1 MKTIHGI
8 ENFPADEASIVTI
21 GTFDGV
27 HLGHQQIL
35 KQLIDTSRKS
45 KLKSVLLTFFPH
57 PRMVLQP
64 DISMRLIQTIQE
76 REKALQK
83 TGLDYLVIHPFST
96 EFSRLSADDY
106 VKQILVE
113 QLNVRKVVVG
123 YDHRFG
129 RNRTASL
136 EDMYHYADIH
146 EFEVIEINA
155 EKIESTAVS
164 STKIRKAIDE
174 GNIELANTYLG
185 HSFTIEGMVIDG
197 DKRGR
202 ELSYPTANI
211 DLQNP
216 HKIVPKQGVYLVKS
230 NLEDRIIYGMMNI
243 GTKPTFNA
251 AIPSIEV
258 HFFDWND
265 NLYGQAVQLEL
276 LKWVREER
284 KFNTVEELQ
293 TQIQADEQY
302 CRSSI
307 PTSHVSYK

>member
-211 DLQNP
+211 DLQNQ

-230 NLEDRIIYGMMNI
+230 KLKGRVVYGMMNI
-243 GTKPTFNA
+243 GTKPTFDTTM
-251 AIPSIEV
+251 PSIEV
-258 HFFDWND
+258 HFLDWNGD
-265 NLYGQAVQLEL
+265 LYGQAVQVEL

-284 KFNTVEELQ
+284 KFSSVEELQ
-293 TQIQADEQY
+293 TQIQADELY

-307 PTSHVSYK
+307 PT

>member
-164 STKIRKAIDE
+164 STKIRQAIDE

-185 HSFTIEGMVIDG
+185 HSFTIEGMVING

-230 NLEDRIIYGMMNI
+230 KLKGRVVYGMMNI
-243 GTKPTFNA
+243 GTKPTFDTTM
-251 AIPSIEV
+251 PSIEV
-258 HFFDWND
+258 HFLDWNGD
-265 NLYGQAVQLEL
+265 LYGQALQVEL

-284 KFNTVEELQ
+284 KFSSVEELQ

-307 PTSHVSYK
+307 PT

>member
-8 ENFPADEASIVTI
+8 ENFPASEGSIVTI

-35 KQLIDTSRKS
+35 KQLIDTSQQS

-64 DISMRLIQTIQE
+64 DISMRLIQTIEE
-76 REKALQK
+76 RERALRK
-83 TGLDYLVIHPFST
+83 TGLDYLVIHPFS
-96 EFSRLSADDY
+96 EKFSRLSADDY

-113 QLNVRKVVVG
+113 TLNVRKVVVG

-136 EDMYHYADIH
+136 EDMYNYADIYD
-146 EFEVIEINA
+146 FEVIEIDA
-155 EKIESTAVS
+155 KKIKSTAVS

-174 GNIELANTYLG
+174 GDIALANSYLG
-185 HSFTIEGMVIDG
+185 DPFTLEGVVVHG

-211 DLQNP
+211 ELQNK
-216 HKIVPKQGVYLVKS
+216 HKIIPKQGVYLIQSDLDNQVV
-230 NLEDRIIYGMMNI
+230 YGMMNI
-243 GTKPTFNA
+243 GTKPTFDTTN
-251 AIPSIEV
+251 PSIEV
-258 HFFDWND
+258 HFFDWNGD
-265 NLYGQAVQLEL
+265 LYDQTLQVKL
-276 LKWVREER
+276 LKWVREEQ
-284 KFNTVEELQ
+284 KFDSVEELQ
-293 TQIQADEQY
+293 AQIHADERY
-302 CRSSI
+302 CRSYI
-307 PTSHVSYK
+307 PN

>member
-8 ENFPADEASIVTI
+8 ENFPASEGSIVTI

-35 KQLIDTSRKS
+35 KQLIDTSQQS

-64 DISMRLIQTIQE
+64 DIPMRLIQTIEE
-76 REKALQK
+76 REKALRK
-83 TGLDYLVIHPFST
+83 TGLDYLVIHPFS
-96 EFSRLSADDY
+96 EKFSRLSADDY

-113 QLNVRKVVVG
+113 KLNVRKVVVG

-136 EDMYHYADIH
+136 EDMYNYADIYD
-146 EFEVIEINA
+146 FEVIEIDA
-155 EKIESTAVS
+155 KKIKSTAVS

-174 GNIELANTYLG
+174 GDIALANSYLG
-185 HSFTIEGMVIDG
+185 DPFTLEGVVVHG

-211 DLQNP
+211 ELQNK
-216 HKIVPKQGVYLVKS
+216 HKIIPKQGVYLIQSDLDNQVV
-230 NLEDRIIYGMMNI
+230 YGMMNI
-243 GTKPTFNA
+243 GTKPTFDTTN
-251 AIPSIEV
+251 PSIEV
-258 HFFDWND
+258 HFFDWNGD
-265 NLYGQAVQLEL
+265 LYDQTLRVKL
-276 LKWVREER
+276 LKWVREEQ
-284 KFNTVEELQ
+284 KFDSVEELQ
-293 TQIQADEQY
+293 AQIHADERY
-302 CRSSI
+302 CRSYI
-307 PTSHVSYK
+307 PN

>member
-211 DLQNP
+211 DLQNQ

-230 NLEDRIIYGMMNI
+230 KLKGRVVYGMMNI
-243 GTKPTFNA
+243 GTKPTFDTTM
-251 AIPSIEV
+251 PSIEV
-258 HFFDWND
+258 HFLDWNGD
-265 NLYGQAVQLEL
+265 LYGQAVQVEM

-284 KFNTVEELQ
+284 KFNTVEKLQ

>member
-8 ENFPADEASIVTI
+8 ENFPASEGSIVTI

-35 KQLIDTSRKS
+35 KQLIDTSQQS

-64 DISMRLIQTIQE
+64 DIPMRLIQTIEE
-76 REKALQK
+76 REKALRK
-83 TGLDYLVIHPFST
+83 TGLDYLVIHPFS
-96 EFSRLSADDY
+96 EKFSRLSADDY

-113 QLNVRKVVVG
+113 KLNVRKVVVG

-136 EDMYHYADIH
+136 EDMYNYADIYD
-146 EFEVIEINA
+146 FEVIEIDA
-155 EKIESTAVS
+155 KKIKSTAVS

-174 GNIELANTYLG
+174 GDIALANSYLG
-185 HSFTIEGMVIDG
+185 DPFTLEGVVVHG

-211 DLQNP
+211 ELQNK
-216 HKIVPKQGVYLVKS
+216 HKIIPKQGVYLIQSDLDNQVV
-230 NLEDRIIYGMMNI
+230 YGMMNI
-243 GTKPTFNA
+243 GTKPTFDTIN
-251 AIPSIEV
+251 PSIEV
-258 HFFDWND
+258 HFFDWNGD
-265 NLYGQAVQLEL
+265 LYDQTLQVKL
-276 LKWVREER
+276 LKWVREEQ
-284 KFNTVEELQ
+284 KFDSVEELQ
-293 TQIQADEQY
+293 AQIHADERY
-302 CRSSI
+302 CRSYI
-307 PTSHVSYK
+307 PN

>member
-45 KLKSVLLTFFPH
+45 KVKSVLLTFFPH

-64 DISMRLIQTIQE
+64 DVPMHLIQTIEE
-76 REKALQK
+76 RERALAK
-83 TGLDYLVIHPFST
+83 TGLDYLVIHPFSA

-106 VKQILVE
+106 VKRVLVQ
-113 QLNVRKVVVG
+113 QLNVQKVVVG

-136 EDMYHYADIH
+136 EDMCHYADIYD
-146 EFEVIEINA
+146 FELIEIDA
-155 EKIESTAVS
+155 KKIDSTAVS
-164 STKIRKAIDE
+164 STKIRKSIDE

-185 HSFTIEGMVIDG
+185 QPFTLEGMIVHG

-202 ELSYPTANI
+202 ELSYPTANM
-211 DLQNP
+211 DLKNP

-230 NLEDRIIYGMMNI
+230 NLSNRVVYGMMNI
-243 GTKPTFNA
+243 GTKPTFDA
-251 AIPSIEV
+251 SMPSIEV
-258 HFFDWND
+258 HFFDWNGD
-265 NLYGQAVQLEL
+265 LYGQAVQVEL

-284 KFNTVEELQ
+284 KFSSVEELQ

-307 PTSHVSYK
+307 PT

>member
-8 ENFPADEASIVTI
+8 ENFPASEGSIVTI

-35 KQLIDTSRKS
+35 KQLIDTSQQS

-64 DISMRLIQTIQE
+64 DIPMRLIQTIEE
-76 REKALQK
+76 REKALRK
-83 TGLDYLVIHPFST
+83 TGLDYLVIHPFS
-96 EFSRLSADDY
+96 EKFSRLSADDY

-113 QLNVRKVVVG
+113 KLNVRKVVVG

-136 EDMYHYADIH
+136 EDMYNYADIYD
-146 EFEVIEINA
+146 FEVIEIDA
-155 EKIESTAVS
+155 KKIKSTAVS

-174 GNIELANTYLG
+174 GDIALANSYLG
-185 HSFTIEGMVIDG
+185 DPFTLEGIVVHG

-211 DLQNP
+211 ELQNK
-216 HKIVPKQGVYLVKS
+216 HKIIPKQGVYLIQSDFDNRVV
-230 NLEDRIIYGMMNI
+230 YGMMNI
-243 GTKPTFNA
+243 GTKPTFDTTN
-251 AIPSIEV
+251 PSIEV
-258 HFFDWND
+258 HFFDWNGD
-265 NLYGQAVQLEL
+265 LYDQTLRVKL
-276 LKWVREER
+276 LKWVREEQ
-284 KFNTVEELQ
+284 KFDSVEELQ
-293 TQIQADEQY
+293 AQIHADERY
-302 CRSSI
+302 CRSYI
-307 PTSHVSYK
+307 PN

>member
-1 MKTIHGI
+1 MKTIHGL

-129 RNRTASL
+129 RNRTANL

-155 EKIESTAVS
+155 EKIESKAVS

-211 DLQNP
+211 DLQNQ

-230 NLEDRIIYGMMNI
+230 KLKGRVVYGMMNI
-243 GTKPTFNA
+243 GTKPTFDTTM
-251 AIPSIEV
+251 PSIEV
-258 HFFDWND
+258 HFLDWNG
-265 NLYGQAVQLEL
+265 NLYGQAVQVEL

>member
-197 DKRGR
+197 YKRGR

-243 GTKPTFNA
+243 GTKPTFNEA
-251 AIPSIEV
+251 MPSIEV
-258 HFFDWND
+258 HFFDWNG

>member
-8 ENFPADEASIVTI
+8 ENFPASEGSIVTI

-35 KQLIDTSRKS
+35 KQLIDTSQQS

-64 DISMRLIQTIQE
+64 DISMRLIQTIEE
-76 REKALQK
+76 RERALRK
-83 TGLDYLVIHPFST
+83 TGLDYLVIHPFS
-96 EFSRLSADDY
+96 EKFSRLSADDY

-113 QLNVRKVVVG
+113 KLNVRKVVVG

-136 EDMYHYADIH
+136 EDMYNYADIYD
-146 EFEVIEINA
+146 FEVIEIDA
-155 EKIESTAVS
+155 KKIKSTAVS

-174 GNIELANTYLG
+174 GDIALANSYLG
-185 HSFTIEGMVIDG
+185 DPFSLEGVVVHG

-211 DLQNP
+211 ELQNK
-216 HKIVPKQGVYLVKS
+216 HKIIPKQGVYLIQSDLDNEVV
-230 NLEDRIIYGMMNI
+230 YGMMNI
-243 GTKPTFNA
+243 GTKPTFDTTN
-251 AIPSIEV
+251 PSIEV
-258 HFFDWND
+258 HFFDWNGD
-265 NLYGQAVQLEL
+265 LYEQTLQVKL
-276 LKWVREER
+276 LKWVREEQ
-284 KFNTVEELQ
+284 KFGSVEELQ
-293 TQIQADEQY
+293 AQIHADERY
-302 CRSSI
+302 CRSYISN
-307 PTSHVSYK
+307 

>member
-1 MKTIHGI
+1 MKTIQGI
-8 ENFPADEASIVTI
+8 DNFPADEASIVTI

-35 KQLIDTSRKS
+35 KQLTETSRKS

-76 REKALQK
+76 REKALEN
-83 TGLDYLVIHPFST
+83 TGIDYLVIHPFSIA
-96 EFSRLSADDY
+96 FSRLSADDY
-106 VKQILVE
+106 VKQVLVE

-136 EDMYHYADIH
+136 EDMYHYADIYD
-146 EFEVIEINA
+146 FEVIEIDA
-155 EKIESTAVS
+155 KKIDSTAVS
-164 STKIRKAIDE
+164 STKIRKAIDN
-174 GNIELANTYLG
+174 GNIELANSYMG
-185 HSFTIEGMVIDG
+185 QPFTLEGMIVHG

-202 ELSYPTANI
+202 ELAYPTANI
-211 DLQNP
+211 DLQNQ
-216 HKIVPKQGVYLVKS
+216 HKIVPKKGVYLVKS
-230 NLEDRIIYGMMNI
+230 KLNGRVVYGMMNI
-243 GTKPTFNA
+243 GTKPTFDTT
-251 AIPSIEV
+251 IPSIEV
-258 HFFDWND
+258 HFLDWNGD
-265 NLYGQAVQLEL
+265 LYGQALQVEL

-284 KFNTVEELQ
+284 KFRTSKELQ
-293 TQIQADEQY
+293 KQIQTDEQN

>member
-8 ENFPADEASIVTI
+8 ENFPADEASIVTV

-27 HLGHQQIL
+27 HLGHQQII
-35 KQLIDTSRKS
+35 KQLNDTSRKS

-76 REKALQK
+76 REKALEN
-83 TGLDYLVIHPFST
+83 TGLDYLVIHPFT
-96 EFSRLSADDY
+96 IAFSRLSADDY

-113 QLNVRKVVVG
+113 QLNARKVVVG

-136 EDMYHYADIH
+136 EDMYHYADVYD
-146 EFEVIEINA
+146 FEVLEIDA
-155 EKIESTAVS
+155 EKIDSTAVS
-164 STKIRKAIDE
+164 STKIRNAIDH

-185 HSFTIEGMVIDG
+185 QPFTLEGMVVHG

-211 DLQNP
+211 DLQNE
-216 HKIVPKQGVYLVKS
+216 HKIVPMQGVYLVKS
-230 NLEDRIIYGMMNI
+230 KLKGRVVYGMMNI
-243 GTKPTFNA
+243 GTKPTFDTTM
-251 AIPSIEV
+251 PSIEI
-258 HFFDWND
+258 HFLDWNGD
-265 NLYGQAVQLEL
+265 LYGQEVQVEL

-284 KFNTVEELQ
+284 KFKTVKELQ
-293 TQIQADEQY
+293 AQIQTDEQN

>member
-8 ENFPADEASIVTI
+8 ENFPTDEASILSI

-35 KQLIDTSRKS
+35 KHLTDTSWKS

-76 REKALQK
+76 REKVLEK

-106 VKQILVE
+106 VKQILVD
-113 QLNVRKVVVG
+113 QLNIRKVVVG

-136 EDMYHYADIH
+136 DDMYHYADIH
-146 EFEVIEINA
+146 DFEVIEIDA
-155 EKIESTAVS
+155 KKIDSTAVS
-164 STKIRKAIDE
+164 STKIRKAIDD
-174 GNIELANTYLG
+174 GNIALANNYLG
-185 HSFTIEGMVIDG
+185 HPFTLEGVVVHG

-216 HKIVPKQGVYLVKS
+216 HKIVPKEGVYLVKS
-230 NLEDRIIYGMMNI
+230 KLKDRVIYGMMNI
-243 GTKPTFNA
+243 GIKPTFDTTM
-251 AIPSIEV
+251 PSIEV
-258 HFFDWND
+258 HFLDWNGD
-265 NLYGQAVQLEL
+265 LYGQAVQVEL

-284 KFNTVEELQ
+284 KFKTVKELK

-307 PTSHVSYK
+307 PT

>member
-8 ENFPADEASIVTI
+8 ENFPASEGSIVTI

-35 KQLIDTSRKS
+35 KQLIDTSQQS

-64 DISMRLIQTIQE
+64 DISMRLIQTIEE
-76 REKALQK
+76 REKALRK
-83 TGLDYLVIHPFST
+83 TGLDYLVIHPFS
-96 EFSRLSADDY
+96 EKFSRLSADDY

-113 QLNVRKVVVG
+113 KLNVRKVVVG

-136 EDMYHYADIH
+136 EDMYNYADIYD
-146 EFEVIEINA
+146 FEVIEIDA
-155 EKIESTAVS
+155 KKIKSTAVS

-174 GNIELANTYLG
+174 GDIALANSYLG
-185 HSFTIEGMVIDG
+185 DPFTLEGVVVHG

-211 DLQNP
+211 ELQNK
-216 HKIVPKQGVYLVKS
+216 HKIIPKQGVYLIQSDLDNQVV
-230 NLEDRIIYGMMNI
+230 YGMMNI
-243 GTKPTFNA
+243 GTKPTFDTTN
-251 AIPSIEV
+251 PSIEV
-258 HFFDWND
+258 HFFDWNGD
-265 NLYGQAVQLEL
+265 LYDQTLQVKL
-276 LKWVREER
+276 LKWVREEQ
-284 KFNTVEELQ
+284 KFDSVEELQ
-293 TQIQADEQY
+293 AQIHADERY
-302 CRSSI
+302 CRSYI
-307 PTSHVSYK
+307 PN

>member
-1 MKTIHGI
+1 MKTIQGI
-8 ENFPADEASIVTI
+8 ENFPADEASIITI

-35 KQLIDTSRKS
+35 KQLTETSRKS

-76 REKALQK
+76 REKALK
-83 TGLDYLVIHPFST
+83 ITGLDYLVIHPFSIA
-96 EFSRLSADDY
+96 FSRLSADDY

-136 EDMYHYADIH
+136 EDMYHYADIYD
-146 EFEVIEINA
+146 FEVIEIDA
-155 EKIESTAVS
+155 KKIDSTAVS
-164 STKIRKAIDE
+164 STKIRNAIDQ

-185 HSFTIEGMVIDG
+185 QPFTLEGMVVHG

-211 DLQNP
+211 DLQNQ

-230 NLEDRIIYGMMNI
+230 KLKGRVVYGMMNI
-243 GTKPTFNA
+243 GTKPTFDTTM
-251 AIPSIEV
+251 PSIEV
-258 HFFDWND
+258 HFLDWNGG
-265 NLYGQAVQLEL
+265 LYGQAVQVEL

-284 KFNTVEELQ
+284 KFKTVKDLQ
-293 TQIQADEQY
+293 AQIQTDEQN

>member
-129 RNRTASL
+129 RNRTANL

-155 EKIESTAVS
+155 EKIESKAVS

-211 DLQNP
+211 DLQNQ

-230 NLEDRIIYGMMNI
+230 KLKGRVVYGMMNI
-243 GTKPTFNA
+243 GTKPTFDTTM
-251 AIPSIEV
+251 PSIEV
-258 HFFDWND
+258 HFLDWNG
-265 NLYGQAVQLEL
+265 NLYGQAVQVEL

>member
-211 DLQNP
+211 ALQNP

-230 NLEDRIIYGMMNI
+230 KLKGRVVYGMMNI
-243 GTKPTFNA
+243 GTKPTFDTTM
-251 AIPSIEV
+251 PSIEV
-258 HFFDWND
+258 HFLDWNGD
-265 NLYGQAVQLEL
+265 LYGQAVQVEL

-284 KFNTVEELQ
+284 KFSSVEELQ

-307 PTSHVSYK
+307 PT

>member
-8 ENFPADEASIVTI
+8 ENFPSDEASIVTI

-35 KQLIDTSRKS
+35 KQLIDTSQKS

-57 PRMVLQP
+57 PKVVLQP
-64 DISMRLIQTIQE
+64 DISMNLIQTIQE
-76 REKALQK
+76 REKALEN
-83 TGLDYLVIHPFST
+83 TGLDYLVIHPFSIK
-96 EFSRLSADDY
+96 FSRLSADDY

-136 EDMYHYADIH
+136 EDMYHYADIYD
-146 EFEVIEINA
+146 FEVIEIDA
-155 EKIESTAVS
+155 KKINSTAVS
-164 STKIRKAIDE
+164 STKIRKAIDD
-174 GNIELANTYLG
+174 GNIELANNYLG
-185 HSFTIEGMVIDG
+185 HPFTIEGTVVHG

-211 DLQNP
+211 DLQNQ

-230 NLEDRIIYGMMNI
+230 KFNDRVVYGMMNI
-243 GTKPTFNA
+243 GTKPTFDKTM
-251 AIPSIEV
+251 PSIEV
-258 HFFDWND
+258 HFMDWNGD
-265 NLYGQAVQLEL
+265 LYGQEIQLEL

-284 KFNTVEELQ
+284 KFKTVKELQ
-293 TQIQADEQY
+293 TQIQMDEQN

>member
-1 MKTIHGI
+1 MKTIHDI

-35 KQLIDTSRKS
+35 EQLIDTSRKS

-57 PRMVLQP
+57 PRVVLQP
-64 DISMRLIQTIQE
+64 DVPMHLIQTIEE
-76 REKALQK
+76 RERALAK
-83 TGLDYLVIHPFST
+83 TGLDYLVIHPFSA

-106 VKQILVE
+106 VKRVLVQ
-113 QLNVRKVVVG
+113 QLNVQKVVVG

-136 EDMYHYADIH
+136 EDMYHYADIYD
-146 EFEVIEINA
+146 FELIEIDA
-155 EKIESTAVS
+155 KKIDSTAVS

-185 HSFTIEGMVIDG
+185 QPFTLEGMIVHG

-202 ELSYPTANI
+202 ELSYPTANM
-211 DLQNP
+211 DLKNP

-230 NLEDRIIYGMMNI
+230 NLSNRVIYGMMNI
-243 GTKPTFNA
+243 GTKPTFDA
-251 AIPSIEV
+251 SMPSIEV
-258 HFFDWND
+258 HFFDWNGD
-265 NLYGQAVQLEL
+265 LYGQAVQVEL

-284 KFNTVEELQ
+284 KFSSVEELQ

-307 PTSHVSYK
+307 PT

>member
-211 DLQNP
+211 DLQNQ

-230 NLEDRIIYGMMNI
+230 KLKGRVVYGMMNI
-243 GTKPTFNA
+243 GTKPTFDTTM
-251 AIPSIEV
+251 PSIEV
-258 HFFDWND
+258 HFLDWNGD
-265 NLYGQAVQLEL
+265 LYGQAVQVEL

-284 KFNTVEELQ
+284 KFSSVEELQ

-302 CRSSI
+302 CRSFI
-307 PTSHVSYK
+307 PT

>member
-35 KQLIDTSRKS
+35 KQLIDASRKS

-211 DLQNP
+211 DLQNQ

-230 NLEDRIIYGMMNI
+230 KLKGRVVYGMMNI
-243 GTKPTFNA
+243 GTKPTFDTTM
-251 AIPSIEV
+251 PSIEV
-258 HFFDWND
+258 HFLDWNGD
-265 NLYGQAVQLEL
+265 LYGQAVQVEL

-284 KFNTVEELQ
+284 KFSTVEELQ
-293 TQIQADEQY
+293 THIQADEQY

-307 PTSHVSYK
+307 PT

>member
-1 MKTIHGI
+1 MKTLHGI

-35 KQLIDTSRKS
+35 KQLTDTSRKS

-76 REKALQK
+76 REKALK
-83 TGLDYLVIHPFST
+83 ITGIDYLVIHPFSIA
-96 EFSRLSADDY
+96 FSRLSADDY

-136 EDMYHYADIH
+136 EDMYHYADIYD
-146 EFEVIEINA
+146 FEVIEIDA
-155 EKIESTAVS
+155 KKIDSTAVS
-164 STKIRKAIDE
+164 STKIRNAIDQ

-185 HSFTIEGMVIDG
+185 QPFTLEGMVVHG

-202 ELSYPTANI
+202 ELAYPTANI
-211 DLQNP
+211 DLQNQ
-216 HKIVPKQGVYLVKS
+216 HKIVPKQGVYLVNSK
-230 NLEDRIIYGMMNI
+230 LKGRVVYGMMNI
-243 GTKPTFNA
+243 GTKPTFDTTM
-251 AIPSIEV
+251 PSIEV
-258 HFFDWND
+258 HFLDWNGD
-265 NLYGQAVQLEL
+265 LYGHAVQVEL

-284 KFNTVEELQ
+284 KFSSVEELQ

-307 PTSHVSYK
+307 PT

>member
-1 MKTIHGI
+1 MKTIQGI
-8 ENFPADEASIVTI
+8 DNFPADEASIVTI

-35 KQLIDTSRKS
+35 KQLTETSRKS

-76 REKALQK
+76 REKALK
-83 TGLDYLVIHPFST
+83 ITGLDYLVIHPFSIA
-96 EFSRLSADDY
+96 FSRLSADDY

-136 EDMYHYADIH
+136 EDMYHYADIYD
-146 EFEVIEINA
+146 FEVIEIDA
-155 EKIESTAVS
+155 KKIDSTAVS
-164 STKIRKAIDE
+164 STKIRKAIDN
-174 GNIELANTYLG
+174 GNIELANSYMG
-185 HSFTIEGMVIDG
+185 QPFTLEGMIVHG

-202 ELSYPTANI
+202 ELAYPTANI
-211 DLQNP
+211 DLQNQ
-216 HKIVPKQGVYLVKS
+216 HKIVPKKGVYLVKS
-230 NLEDRIIYGMMNI
+230 KLNGRVVYGMMNI
-243 GTKPTFNA
+243 GTKPTFDTT
-251 AIPSIEV
+251 IPSIEV
-258 HFFDWND
+258 HFLDWNGD
-265 NLYGQAVQLEL
+265 LYGQALQVEL

-284 KFNTVEELQ
+284 KFRTSKELQ
-293 TQIQADEQY
+293 KQIQTDEQN